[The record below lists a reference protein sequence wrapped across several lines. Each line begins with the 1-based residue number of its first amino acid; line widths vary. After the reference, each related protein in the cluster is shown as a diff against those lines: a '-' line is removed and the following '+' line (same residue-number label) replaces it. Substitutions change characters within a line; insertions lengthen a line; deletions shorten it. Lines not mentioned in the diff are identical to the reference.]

1 MLQFSLKSTRMVQ
14 KSELIY
20 DLSWFLFL
28 MLYPWS
34 NTSRRC
40 IFFVRCMWHFSIA
53 SLHVILHS
61 GFCGISCVMLRFVLS
76 PFFGLVMRAVLS
88 VRRLGVLSLFALR
101 HSVPSFLIVVRVRGH
116 AGMWNAC
123 DCWAYWCVFWF
134 RRLWRA
140 DFDTRRLLF
149 LCCVCNIIFDDG
161 AVILGFICAVYFI
174 ESIRQELIERLLIS
188 FFGEIWCCCGL
199 CTSGVVSL

>member
-116 AGMWNAC
+116 AGMWTATRVTAEHIDMFFDSAAC
-123 DCWAYWCVFWF
+123 GVPISILVAFFFYVVFV
-134 RRLWRA
+134 
-140 DFDTRRLLF
+140 T
-149 LCCVCNIIFDDG
+149 
-161 AVILGFICAVYFI
+161 
-174 ESIRQELIERLLIS
+174 
-188 FFGEIWCCCGL
+188 
-199 CTSGVVSL
+199 